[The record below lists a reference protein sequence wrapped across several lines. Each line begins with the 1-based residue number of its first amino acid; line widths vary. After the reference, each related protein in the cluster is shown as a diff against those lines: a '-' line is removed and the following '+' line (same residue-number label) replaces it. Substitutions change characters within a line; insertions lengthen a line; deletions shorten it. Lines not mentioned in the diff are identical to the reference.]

1 MRSEKVTFKNKN
13 GLTISAII
21 DWPLNQSPKA
31 TALFAHC
38 FTCNKNLTA
47 VKNISRGLTESGLA
61 VLRFDFT
68 GLGQSEGEFEETNFE
83 TNIEDL
89 EDAANYLEDRITA
102 PKLLIGHSLGG
113 TAILHAAH
121 KIETAKGVVTIGS
134 PFDPKHVTHLF
145 EDKVAE
151 IKEKGSAPVNIGGRS
166 FRVNEK
172 LIETLQNADSEL
184 LVKNLNKA
192 LLILH
197 SPQDEIVEVANA
209 EKIYSAAHHP
219 KSFVSMDGAD
229 HLLSNK
235 NDSKYVGDVIG
246 SWIKRYIT
254 IAEEEKIA
262 SDHQAAAQTNHESLT
277 TEVIADGHYLL
288 ADEPKKL
295 GGNNLGPTP
304 YGLLCASLASCTTL
318 TLQMYARRKEW
329 DLETVTVHVNHNKV
343 KKEGSNQKVD
353 VFERELEL
361 VGSLT
366 NEQKD
371 RLLEIANK
379 CPIHKTLHTE
389 NIINTTLF
397 HKYEQ
402 SK

>member
-13 GLTISAII
+13 GLSISAII

-68 GLGQSEGEFEETNFE
+68 GLGQSEGKFEETNFE

-89 EDAANYLEDRITA
+89 EDAANYLEERIVT

-121 KIETAKGVVTIGS
+121 RIKAAKGVVTIGS

-145 EDKVAE
+145 RDKISE
-151 IKEKGSAPVNIGGRS
+151 IREKGSASVNIGGRS
-166 FRVNEK
+166 FKVNEK
-172 LIETLQNADSEL
+172 FIETLKDADSEL

-209 EKIYSAAHHP
+209 EKIYTAAHHP

-235 NDSKYVGDVIG
+235 SDSKYVGDVIG

-254 IAEEEKIA
+254 KEEEEEKIT
-262 SDHQAAAQTNHESLT
+262 SEHQAAAQTNHDSLT

-288 ADEPKKL
+288 ADEPKDL
-295 GGNNLGPTP
+295 GGNNLGPSP
-304 YGLLCASLASCTTL
+304 YGLLSASLASCTTL

-329 DLETVTVHVNHNKV
+329 NLETVTVHVNHSKE
-343 KKEGSNQKVD
+343 KKGGTEQKVD
-353 VFERELEL
+353 IFERELEL
-361 VGSLT
+361 VGALT
-366 NEQKD
+366 DEQKG

-379 CPIHKTLHTE
+379 CPIHKTLHTA
-389 NIINTTLF
+389 NIINTKLY
-397 HKYEQ
+397 HKN
-402 SK
+402 

>member
-89 EDAANYLEDRITA
+89 EDAANYLEERIEA

-113 TAILHAAH
+113 TAILHSAH
-121 KIETAKGVVTIGS
+121 KIKSSKGIVTIGS

-145 EDKVAE
+145 QDKVSE
-151 IKEKGSAPVNIGGRS
+151 IKEKGSAKIHIGGRP
-166 FRVNEK
+166 FRVNK
-172 LIETLQNADSEL
+172 KMIETLKNADSDL
-184 LVKNLNKA
+184 LVKKLGKA

-197 SPQDEIVEVANA
+197 SPQDKIVEVANA
-209 EKIYSAAHHP
+209 EKIYTAAHHP
-219 KSFVSMDGAD
+219 KSFISMDGAD
-229 HLLSNK
+229 HLLSDK
-235 NDSKYVGDVIG
+235 KDSKYVGDIIG

-254 IAEEEKIA
+254 IQEKEKI
-262 SDHQAAAQTNHESLT
+262 SSRHQAAAQTNDDSLT
-277 TEVIADGHYLL
+277 TEIIANGHHLL
-288 ADEPKKL
+288 ADEPENL

-304 YGLLCASLASCTTL
+304 YELLCASLASCTSL

-329 DLETVTVHVNHNKV
+329 NLETVTVLVNHKEE
-343 KKEGSNQKVD
+343 KKEGNNQKID
-353 VFERELEL
+353 IFERELAL
-361 VGSLT
+361 VGILT
-366 NEQKD
+366 EKQKE

-379 CPIHKTLHTE
+379 CPIHKSLHTE
-389 NIINTTLF
+389 NIINTKLY
-397 HKYEQ
+397 HSE
-402 SK
+402 